1 MVSPLTT
8 RRSLRSNPGSPRSV
22 ATESLA
28 PAPANLDQDKG
39 PKHFLGVMSHSTF
52 VYLSPLLLIAAGAL
66 HAIIQE
72 QIMHEL
78 GHLPLLITSFEFGCC
93 SVSLLA
99 AAAAAQLLQQSFM
112 PPLIKPRA
120 RLAFFSQLLSLLM
133 LLAQRENPSN
143 APRFSLLQ
151 ISLLVLCS
159 LVSGNV
165 ALKWVSYPVKVCHL

>member
-93 SVSLLA
+93 SVSLFAA
-99 AAAAAQLLQQSFM
+99 AAAAAQQQSFM